1 MSSIGS
7 VGASTTGSITEDP
20 LNAFAMSGERLA
32 EWTSV
37 VDELMV
43 LVRQRAVDNRVTI
56 VMADG

>member
-1 MSSIGS
+1 MGSIGS
-7 VGASTTGSITEDP
+7 AGSMASDP
-20 LNAFAMSGERLA
+20 LNAFAMTGERLA
-32 EWTSV
+32 EWTGV